1 MACGVVMRMFRCHPR
16 RRSPRGRSGC
26 EESSRTRTTSAIVDA
41 KPGLLTTDLS
51 DRTLDTGGSSDSSAF
66 DTETDDHMKGRS
78 SSRVAESRPPQHL
91 RADTELD
98 VSSFSSSAAEGILP
112 GDPPAEQT
120 RMAKRRCRFVD
131 EVSDSPVVT
140 QVWHVAPAPD
150 DADVLHYNN
159 DDIESFRRDFLE
171 ERALECALDMFGGNS
186 VVMPHRTIRRQ
197 GGRRNL
203 MRVS

>member
-1 MACGVVMRMFRCHPR
+1 MLREKMACGVVMRMFRCHPR

-51 DRTLDTGGSSDSSAF
+51 DRTLETGGSSDSSAF
-66 DTETDDHMKGRS
+66 DTETGDQP
-78 SSRVAESRPPQHL
+78 SRVAKSRPPQHL

-140 QVWHVAPAPD
+140 QVWPVAPAPD
-150 DADVLHYNN
+150 DADVLHYSN

-186 VVMPHRTIRRQ
+186 VVMPHRAIRRQ